1 MVGTSGIAVWAD
13 GIKADLKQRLPGQ
26 RKTQRDKLSL
36 LVATMLH
43 VRSANLVELAS
54 GLPRPSDCWDR
65 GYQWISCF
73 LANGLVSCDVV
84 MQPFASEILAR
95 LAETGDP
102 VPLILDQ
109 SKVSDR
115 HQVLMLSVRWGERA
129 LPVAWRVEETDGA
142 IGFAVQK
149 DLLDAVRGWLPAEA
163 RVTLHGDRFYG
174 TPDLIRWCQDYGW
187 DYRLRLKGNLQ
198 AWIGSHKATT
208 GDLAF
213 SGAHYFQDVAL
224 TGKRVSTNIGII
236 HDAGHA
242 EPWIIAMSAEPS
254 YLSTLAYSRRWGIE
268 PMFSDFK
275 SRGFGIQDTQI
286 QYPDRLGRL
295 ILVMSLSLYW
305 AVSTGMWD
313 AAENPTPNE
322 KKIGAAT
329 KKARQ
334 KQALLVHPRPPHSCQ
349 AYAPSPAAAKA
360 LGLPAKLM
368 DGEELA
374 PRDSH
379 EPRAVSELGQRG
391 AWIG

>member
-1 MVGTSGIAVWAD
+1 MVGASGIAVWAE

-54 GLPRPSDCWDR
+54 GLPRPSDRWDM
-65 GYQWISCF
+65 GYQWIARF
-73 LANGLVSCDVV
+73 LANDLVCCDAV

-95 LAETGDP
+95 LAEACDP

-142 IGFAVQK
+142 IGFAMQR
-149 DLLDAVRGWLPAEA
+149 DLLDAVRGWLPAET

-174 TPDLIRWCQDYGW
+174 TPDLIRWCQDYRW
-187 DYRLRLKGNLQ
+187 DYRLRLKGNLLTWPD
-198 AWIGSHKATT
+198 AEPLSGIGSRKATT
-208 GDLAF
+208 GDLAL
-213 SGAHYFQDVAL
+213 SGAHDFQDVAL
-224 TGKRVSTNIGII
+224 TAKRVSTNIGII

-242 EPWIIAMSAEPS
+242 EPWIVAMSAEPS
-254 YLSTLAYSRRWGIE
+254 YFSTLDYSRRWGIE

-275 SRGFGIQDTQI
+275 SRGFGIQETQI

-295 ILVMSLSLYW
+295 ILVMSLALYW

-313 AAENPTPNE
+313 EAENPTPSE
-322 KKIGAAT
+322 KKDRSGNP
-329 KKARQ
+329 K
-334 KQALLVHPRPPHSCQ
+334 S
-349 AYAPSPAAAKA
+349 SPEASF
-360 LGLPAKLM
+360 LGLHEDCAKLP
-368 DGEELA
+368 GLCFK
-374 PRDSH
+374 PCRYQDSGS
-379 EPRAVSELGQRG
+379 AC
-391 AWIG
+391 

>member
-1 MVGTSGIAVWAD
+1 VVGTSGIAVWAE
-13 GIKADLKQRLPGQ
+13 GINADLQQRLPGQ

-54 GLPRPSDCWDR
+54 GLPRRSDRWDM
-65 GYQWISCF
+65 GYQWIARF
-73 LANGLVSCDVV
+73 LANDLVCCDAV
-84 MQPFASEILAR
+84 MQPFAGEILVR

-109 SKVSDR
+109 SKASDR

-129 LPVAWRVEETDGA
+129 LPVAWRVVETDGA

-149 DLLDAVRGWLPAEA
+149 DLLDVVRGWLPAEA

-174 TPDLIRWCQDYGW
+174 TPDLIGWCQDCGW
-187 DYRLRLKGNLQ
+187 DYRLRLKGNLL
-198 AWIGSHKATT
+198 AWVGSRKTTT
-208 GDLAF
+208 GDLAL
-213 SGAHYFQDVAL
+213 SGTHYFQDVAL
-224 TGKRVSTNIGII
+224 TGKRVSTSIGII

-254 YLSTLAYSRRWGIE
+254 YLRTLDYSRRWGIE

-286 QYPDRLGRL
+286 QHPDRLGRL
-295 ILVMSLSLYW
+295 ILVMSLALYW

-313 AAENPTPNE
+313 AAENPTPAE
-322 KKIGAAT
+322 KKDRSGSQGSSPGA
-329 KKARQ
+329 
-334 KQALLVHPRPPHSCQ
+334 S
-349 AYAPSPAAAKA
+349 SP
-360 LGLPAKLM
+360 GSPEDCAKLP
-368 DGEELA
+368 GSYSKPCRCQNSGSA
-374 PRDSH
+374 C
-379 EPRAVSELGQRG
+379 
-391 AWIG
+391 